1 MAELILSD
9 DDKAAARWLQMS
21 DESVGRLVKYTQLA
35 ILREA
40 DEQKQVWWWSAML
53 LLLSLAHEAN
63 SETSTFQIEG
73 VTLEN
78 GAVPIGDWEVVVR
91 RRQATVAHQSAE

>member
-9 DDKAAARWLQMS
+9 EDKAAARWLQM
-21 DESVGRLVKYTQLA
+21 DDVSVGRLVKYTQLA
-35 ILREA
+35 ILRDA
-40 DEQKQVWWWSAML
+40 DEQQRVWWWSAAL
-53 LLLSLAHEAN
+53 LLCSMADEAGSDN
-63 SETSTFQIEG
+63 TKFKIEG

-91 RRQATVAHQSAE
+91 RRIPETKGGVA